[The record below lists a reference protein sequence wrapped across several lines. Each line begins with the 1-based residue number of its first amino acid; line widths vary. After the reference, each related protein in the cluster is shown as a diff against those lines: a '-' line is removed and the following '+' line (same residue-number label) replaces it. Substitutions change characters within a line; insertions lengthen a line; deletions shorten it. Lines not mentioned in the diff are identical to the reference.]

1 MWHQI
6 QTKYVDTKH
15 QLADILRKGN
25 FTRDEWNNHFHLLNV
40 RHCSL
45 FCCSQNISLTSC
57 IETMAKRMQE
67 QEEERIVAKSK
78 PTMNLVSLVS
88 TNSSTVQN
96 PTASKSPEILTAP
109 CRKDW
114 SNTRKFE
121 AKITQSRRSVE
132 FPRMAKGCATV
143 HKHRETCSNRQG
155 SEISESS
162 GEICHKHRG
171 TCSN

>member
-1 MWHQI
+1 
-6 QTKYVDTKH
+6 
-15 QLADILRKGN
+15 
-25 FTRDEWNNHFHLLNV
+25 
-40 RHCSL
+40 
-45 FCCSQNISLTSC
+45 
-57 IETMAKRMQE
+57 MAKRMQE

-88 TNSSTVQN
+88 RNSSTVQN

-114 SNTRKFE
+114 SNTGKFE

-155 SEISESS
+155 SEISECQEKSAINT
-162 GEICHKHRG
+162 GELVATEYQG
-171 TCSN
+171 CSEIPEIPEGSEDSEPKSRSWPHHLRISPHYVDYMEKVFSTDG